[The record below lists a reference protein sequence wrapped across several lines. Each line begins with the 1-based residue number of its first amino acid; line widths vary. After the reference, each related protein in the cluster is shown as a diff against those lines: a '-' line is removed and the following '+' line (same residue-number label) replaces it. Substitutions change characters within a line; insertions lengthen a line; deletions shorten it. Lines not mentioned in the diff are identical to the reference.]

1 MHSISRMVLMVAVAV
16 EMTFIPSTA
25 RAQNAEE
32 STVQSAT
39 AVLSETMAIPASA
52 IPKSLL
58 ENAYG
63 VAIIPRVIKGS
74 FVIGARHGRGV
85 LCVRNANG
93 IWHAPVFITLT
104 GGNIGWQIGLQ
115 SSDLV
120 LVFKT
125 QKSVEGLL
133 TGKLTLGVDA
143 AAAAGPVGR
152 QASAAT
158 DGRFQ
163 AEVYS
168 YSRSRG
174 LFAGVSIDGSVI
186 SVDQLSTGLYY
197 RSPGPGQPVVV
208 PPVALQLTQTIAML
222 ASTDGALG
230 PMAEQSKFF
239 QQHSLTEADILR
251 SQLAQIAP
259 TLLELL
265 DAQWLAYLAM
275 PEFVFNGTLPADM
288 KTLETVVQH
297 YELVARDV
305 RYHDLSS
312 RPEFQSVFGLL
323 KHYANSLNPTAASL
337 NLPPPPASQSAVLPP

>member
-1 MHSISRMVLMVAVAV
+1 MQGIVRTVLVIAVAV
-16 EMTFIPSTA
+16 EMSFIS
-25 RAQNAEE
+25 RAVNAQFTEE
-32 STVQSAT
+32 NTVQSAI

-52 IPKSLL
+52 IPRSLL
-58 ENAYG
+58 ENAHG

-85 LCVRNANG
+85 LCVRDATGN
-93 IWHAPVFITLT
+93 WHAPVFISLT

-115 SSDLV
+115 SSDIV

-125 QKSVEGLL
+125 QKSVDGLL
-133 TGKLTLGVDA
+133 AGKLTLGVDA

-158 DGRFQ
+158 DGKFQ

-186 SVDQLSTGLYY
+186 SVDQLSTGTYY

-208 PPVALQLTQTIAML
+208 PPAALQLTQTIAML
-222 ASTDGALG
+222 ASPDGTLR
-230 PMAEQSKFF
+230 PTAEQSNLI
-239 QQHSLTEADILR
+239 QQHSLTQSDVLR

-259 TLLELL
+259 SLLNLL
-265 DAQWLAYLAM
+265 DAQWIDYLAL
-275 PEFVFNGTLPADM
+275 PEFVFNGALPADK
-288 KTLETVVQH
+288 KTLEMVVQR
-297 YELVARDV
+297 YDLVAMDARF
-305 RYHDLSS
+305 RDLSL

-323 KHYANSLNPTAASL
+323 KHYSNSLNPTTASL
-337 NLPPPPASQSAVLPP
+337 NLPPPPATSSAVLPP

>member
-1 MHSISRMVLMVAVAV
+1 MQWIGRTLFIVAVAV
-16 EMTFIPSTA
+16 KGTFISSTA
-25 RAQNAEE
+25 IAQFAEE
-32 STVQSAT
+32 STVESAT
-39 AVLSETMAIPASA
+39 AVLSETMAIPGSA
-52 IPKSLL
+52 IPRSLL

-74 FVIGARHGRGV
+74 FVIGARHGRG
-85 LCVRNANG
+85 LLFVRDANG
-93 IWHAPVFITLT
+93 IWHAPVFISLT
-104 GGNIGWQIGLQ
+104 GGNIGWQVGLQ
-115 SSDLV
+115 SSDIV

-152 QASAAT
+152 EASAAT
-158 DGRFQ
+158 DGQFQ

-186 SVDQLSTGLYY
+186 TVDQLSTGTYY

-208 PPVALQLTQTIAML
+208 PPAALQLTQTIAML
-222 ASTDGALG
+222 TSPDGALR
-230 PMAEQSKFF
+230 PAAEQSNLL
-239 QQHSLTEADILR
+239 QQHSLTQAEMLR

-259 TLLELL
+259 SLFRLL
-265 DAQWLAYLAM
+265 DAEWTAYLSL
-275 PEFVFNGTLPADM
+275 PEFVFNGALPAD
-288 KTLETVVQH
+288 KSTLDTVVQH
-297 YELVARDV
+297 YDLVVMDARF
-305 RYHDLSS
+305 RDLSS

-323 KHYANSLNPTAASL
+323 KHYCDSLNPTTASL
-337 NLPPPPASQSAVLPP
+337 NLPPPPATSSAVLPR

>member
-1 MHSISRMVLMVAVAV
+1 MQWIGRTVLVVAVAV
-16 EMTFIPSTA
+16 EMCCISSPA
-25 RAQNAEE
+25 IAQYTEE

-52 IPKSLL
+52 IPRSLL
-58 ENAYG
+58 EDAYG

-74 FVIGARHGRGV
+74 FVIGARHGRGL
-85 LCVRNANG
+85 LCVRDANG
-93 IWHAPVFITLT
+93 LWHAPVFISLT

-115 SSDLV
+115 SSDIV

-133 TGKLTLGVDA
+133 AGKLTLGVDA

-158 DGRFQ
+158 DGKFQ

-186 SVDQLSTGLYY
+186 SVDQLSTGAYY
-197 RSPGPGQPVVV
+197 RSPGPGLPVVV
-208 PPVALQLTQTIAML
+208 PPAALQLTQTIAML
-222 ASTDGALG
+222 ASPDGTLRPA
-230 PMAEQSKFF
+230 AEQSNMI
-239 QQHSLTEADILR
+239 QQHSLTKADALR

-259 TLLELL
+259 SLLELL
-265 DAQWLAYLAM
+265 DAEWKEYLAL
-275 PEFVFNGTLPADM
+275 PEFVFNAALAADKPTLDS
-288 KTLETVVQH
+288 VVQH
-297 YELVARDV
+297 YDLVAMDV
-305 RYHDLSS
+305 RFRDLAL

-323 KHYANSLNPTAASL
+323 KHYSDALNPTAASL
-337 NLPPPPASQSAVLPP
+337 NLPPPPATAAAVLPR